1 MLRSFPSPEEGR
13 PLILCIDIFIPHWV
27 ISSSPLCYI
36 LNILCSNISL
46 KKSKHFIDYGCS
58 SLLKRCDPSISFRA
72 NDTTKCGLIQVPLP
86 YVQPGAKVEAEAKV
100 EFKAKVGGRADG
112 LTRGEGGL
120 CRALGFDSEG
130 ESRP

>member
-1 MLRSFPSPEEGR
+1 MR
-13 PLILCIDIFIPHWV
+13 V
-27 ISSSPLCYI
+27 I
-36 LNILCSNISL
+36 
-46 KKSKHFIDYGCS
+46 
-58 SLLKRCDPSISFRA
+58 R
-72 NDTTKCGLIQVPLP
+72 VPLP

-112 LTRGEGGL
+112 LTRGEGRL

>member
-1 MLRSFPSPEEGR
+1 MR
-13 PLILCIDIFIPHWV
+13 V
-27 ISSSPLCYI
+27 
-36 LNILCSNISL
+36 
-46 KKSKHFIDYGCS
+46 
-58 SLLKRCDPSISFRA
+58 
-72 NDTTKCGLIQVPLP
+72 IQVPLP

-112 LTRGEGGL
+112 LTRGEGRL